1 FLIGQLGKNFCNE
14 AIKSCAINGKDILE
28 AAFKIVLEAK
38 RIVGGSFVWIEY
50 EDTEKLRPL
59 YKEFGF
65 SEIPDYISPNKLRL
79 AIKQLK

>member
-1 FLIGQLGKNFCNE
+1 MIGQLGKNFCNE
-14 AIKSCAINGKDILE
+14 AIKSCAINGKGILE

-50 EDTEKLRPL
+50 EDTEKLHSL

-65 SEIPDYISPNKLRL
+65 SETPDYISPNKLRL